1 MLTSV
6 RARLTLWYVSVFG
19 LLLLGFSVLVYFLVS
34 RTLYDRLDHTLSN
47 AAQVTASEFLTELGE
62 ANGDAAA
69 AASEALSDLQIPGI
83 YTSIL
88 DGNNIVLS
96 NWPEAE
102 QQRLL
107 QSLIRSNNG
116 KMVSIRAVEG
126 FGSLG
131 ARVAVMPVTTNGAL
145 YFMVVAEP
153 VDVLAAE
160 LESIR
165 NIFYL
170 GYPVTLLVAGLGGLA
185 LARKSLSPVVE
196 MSNQAQR
203 MGATNLRERLTIRN
217 PSDELGRL
225 AATFN
230 ELLSRLEESFE
241 KMRVF
246 MADASH
252 ELRTPLSI
260 IRGEADVALS
270 QDRSTAEY
278 KESLAIVQD
287 EVRRLSGL
295 VDDMLALA
303 RADAGQHPL
312 QSRDLYLNDLVED
325 ACRAMQVLAAR
336 KGVTLNVEPIG
347 DIPFVGDEDLLRR
360 LMLNLLD
367 NGIKYT
373 PPGGSVNVKLVAGPP
388 EVQIV
393 VSDTGVGIPAEAAPH
408 VFERFY
414 RVERARSREDGGSG
428 LGLAIARWVAE
439 AHGGEIRLASSPGR
453 GTTFTVSL
461 PGR

>member
-1 MLTSV
+1 
-6 RARLTLWYVSVFG
+6 
-19 LLLLGFSVLVYFLVS
+19 
-34 RTLYDRLDHTLSN
+34 
-47 AAQVTASEFLTELGE
+47 
-62 ANGDAAA
+62 
-69 AASEALSDLQIPGI
+69 
-83 YTSIL
+83 
-88 DGNNIVLS
+88 
-96 NWPEAE
+96 
-102 QQRLL
+102 
-107 QSLIRSNNG
+107 
-116 KMVSIRAVEG
+116 
-126 FGSLG
+126 
-131 ARVAVMPVTTNGAL
+131 
-145 YFMVVAEP
+145 MVVAEP
-153 VDVLAAE
+153 VDVLVAE
-160 LESIR
+160 LQSIR

-170 GYPVTLLVAGLGGLA
+170 GYPITLLVAGLGGFA

-203 MGATNLRERLTIRN
+203 MGATNLRERLTISN
-217 PSDELGRL
+217 PTDELGRL
-225 AATFN
+225 ASTFN
-230 ELLSRLEESFE
+230 ELLSRLEQSFE

-252 ELRTPLSI
+252 ELRTPLAI

-270 QDRSTAEY
+270 QERSTAEY
-278 KESLAIVQD
+278 KESLLIVQD
-287 EVRRLSGL
+287 EARRLSGI

-312 QSRDLYLNDLVED
+312 QSRDLYLNDVVD
-325 ACRAMQVLAAR
+325 DTCRAMQVLAAR
-336 KGVTLNVEPIG
+336 KGVMLLVEPMP

-373 PPGGSVNVKLVAGPP
+373 PLGGSVTVKLVAGPP

-428 LGLAIARWVAE
+428 LGLAIAKWVAQ
-439 AHGGEIRLASSPGR
+439 AHGGDIKLSSRPGL

-461 PGR
+461 PGTER